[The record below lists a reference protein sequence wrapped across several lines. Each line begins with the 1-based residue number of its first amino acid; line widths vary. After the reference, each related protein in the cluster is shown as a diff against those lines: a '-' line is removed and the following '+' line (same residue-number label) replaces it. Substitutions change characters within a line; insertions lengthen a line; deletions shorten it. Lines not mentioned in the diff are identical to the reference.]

1 MFDTDRKTKA
11 SASLQSL
18 EDALT
23 LCRSSGMRVSQQR
36 YRVLELLWQTDEHLS
51 AKEIY
56 ARLNQHTSAVSLT
69 AIYQNI
75 AVLLALGLLESIPSS
90 RGHLYSK
97 VSDSHAHVRCL
108 DTEKIFDV
116 KVNLPKSS
124 IEKIVQEVEQQTG
137 IQIVD
142 YQLSFFGYQKT

>member
-1 MFDTDRKTKA
+1 MFNADNKTKA

-23 LCRSSGMRVSQQR
+23 LCRTSGMRISQQR
-36 YRVLELLWQTDEHLS
+36 YRVLKLLWQTDEHLS

-56 ARLNQHTSAVSLT
+56 ARLNQHSPAVSLT

-75 AVLLALGLLESIPSS
+75 AALLALGLLESISS
-90 RGHLYSK
+90 SKGHLYSK
-97 VSDSHAHVRCL
+97 VGDSHAHVKCL
-108 DTEKIFDV
+108 DTEKVFDV
-116 KVNLPKSS
+116 RVNLPKSS

-137 IQIVD
+137 MQIVD
-142 YQLSFFGYQKT
+142 YQLDFFGYQKT